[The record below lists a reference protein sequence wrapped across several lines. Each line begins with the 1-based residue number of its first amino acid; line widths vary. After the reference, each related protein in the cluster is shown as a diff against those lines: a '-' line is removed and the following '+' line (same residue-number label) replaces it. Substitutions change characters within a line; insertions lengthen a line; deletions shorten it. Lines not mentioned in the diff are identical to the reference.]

1 MAEDYLRV
9 GVIVTTHGIRGEVKV
24 FPTTDDVRRFDEL
37 KTCMLASKRGL
48 IPLEVSSVKYFK
60 QFVILGFKGYDNIND
75 VLEFVKKDL
84 LVDRKD
90 AVELKP
96 GEYFICDLLG
106 NTVVTDE
113 AMKNFGAKGKPQV
126 EAYESIDAVVDM
138 TVLLE
143 LLGIGLALILI
154 SSLAAM
160 ISIQRFTPLTILKER
175 S

>member
-96 GEYFICDLLG
+96 GEHFICDLLG

-113 AMKNFGAKGKPQV
+113 GHELGVIKDVITSHANNVYVVKRPEGKDLLIPV
-126 EAYESIDAVVDM
+126 IPDSCIEHDM
-138 TVLLE
+138 ENKLTKVHLIEGLLD
-143 LLGIGLALILI
+143 L
-154 SSLAAM
+154 
-160 ISIQRFTPLTILKER
+160 
-175 S
+175 